1 MTDTSPALSYN
12 PIQRAQQLVEVWR
25 SSADELAAAG
35 QIAAATHHRN
45 FAEALENA
53 LERQNEILD
62 VLVSV
67 HDGDLSMNVHVI
79 SPNGLSHDQIAG
91 VLRDAVDMVEAKGR
105 VAKNTRTLIAALT
118 A

>member
-45 FAEALENA
+45 FAEALETA
-53 LERQNEILD
+53 LERKNEVAD

-67 HDGDLSMNVHVI
+67 HNGTPDMNVHVI
-79 SPNGLSHDQIAG
+79 SAKGLSYDQIAG
-91 VLRDAVDMVEAKGR
+91 VLRDAVDMVESKGR
-105 VAKNTRTLIAALT
+105 VARNARALAAALT